1 MGLGPRAGP
10 HPRTPQHRGGHPTRD
25 LHRGRRTQLHLEG
38 QSITYGD
45 STTPARGCTLSTPGV
60 TRHRADSLRH
70 VDEDVL
76 CAVLRRDEPVALGA
90 RELLADALED
100 GPSGGSRRAAGGKG
114 RRRLGAGSWLWVGTG
129 TASPGG
135 AGTARPVL
143 TRSRSWSSWW
153 AAGWAGP
160 AAGGCPAP
168 RRGCPRA
175 GRGRWA
181 TPGTWASAGA
191 ALPAG
196 RRAPTTWWERG
207 APPSCGRAA
216 AGRGLLP
223 AAWRAREGAVT
234 GSC

>member
-1 MGLGPRAGP
+1 MGCTVGEKPSCTFRDRASP
-10 HPRTPQHRGGHPTRD
+10 VERHLQRQHRP
-25 LHRGRRTQLHLEG
+25 
-38 QSITYGD
+38 S
-45 STTPARGCTLSTPGV
+45 PWLSPGAPGV
-60 TRHRADSLRH
+60 TRRGADSLRH

-76 CAVLRRDEPVALGA
+76 CAVLWRDEPVALGA

-114 RRRLGAGSWLWVGTG
+114 RRRLGAGSRLWVSRERLPREEQ
-129 TASPGG
+129 A
-135 AGTARPVL
+135 AARPVL

-191 ALPAG
+191 APPAG

-207 APPSCGRAA
+207 APPSWGRAA

-223 AAWRAREGAVT
+223 VAWRARGGTVT
-234 GSC
+234 GGC